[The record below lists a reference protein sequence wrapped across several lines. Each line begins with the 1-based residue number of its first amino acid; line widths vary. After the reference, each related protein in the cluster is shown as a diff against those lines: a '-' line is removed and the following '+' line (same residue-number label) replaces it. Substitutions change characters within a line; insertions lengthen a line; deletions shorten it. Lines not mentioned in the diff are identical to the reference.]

1 MAVEG
6 GREAPR
12 CARRA
17 PVDRLRP
24 PVTAFDPAEGL
35 ISRHWSTALGSI
47 SLDGPRIMGILNVT
61 PDSFSD
67 GGRFFSV
74 DDAVTRAEAMLAE
87 GADIIDVG
95 GESTRPQGATPVDA
109 ADECRRVLPVIG
121 EIRRRF
127 PEVVVSVDTV
137 KADVA
142 ERALGEGAAIVNDVS
157 ALRLDSRMGEVCARS
172 RAGVVLMHSRGGVSD
187 MATFAHASY
196 GDDVVGDVLSE
207 LMKQAVVAEGAGVAR
222 EAIVIDP
229 GIGFSKRSEHSLAV
243 LSGLRRIVDT
253 GFPVLVGVSRKRFI
267 GELTGVREP
276 AERVHGTTGANVMAL
291 VAGARIF
298 RVHDVGAARQALDV
312 AWAILQREM
321 QT

>member
-1 MAVEG
+1 MI
-6 GREAPR
+6 PR
-12 CARRA
+12 PR
-17 PVDRLRP
+17 
-24 PVTAFDPAEGL
+24 DPATPAV
-35 ISRHWSTALGSI
+35 WSTAAGTI
-47 SLDGPRIMGILNVT
+47 ALDRPLVMGILNVT

-74 DDAVTRAEAMLAE
+74 DRAVARAEAMLVE

-95 GESTRPQGATPVDA
+95 GESTRPQGETPVDLA
-109 ADECRRVLPVIG
+109 EESQRVLPVIG

-127 PEVVVSVDTV
+127 PEVVVSVDTT

-142 ERALGEGAAIVNDVS
+142 ERALAEGAAIVNDVS
-157 ALRLDSRMGEVCARS
+157 ALRLDARMGAVCARS

-187 MATFAHASY
+187 MATFAHATY
-196 GDDVVGDVLSE
+196 GDDVVGDVLGE
-207 LMKQAVVAEGAGVAR
+207 LINQATVAEAAGVAR
-222 EAIVIDP
+222 EAMVLDP
-229 GIGFSKRSEHSLAV
+229 GVGFSKRSEHSIAV
-243 LSGLRRIVDT
+243 LTGLRRIVES
-253 GFPVLVGVSRKRFI
+253 GFPVMVGVSRKRFI
-267 GELTGVREP
+267 GELTGARQP
-276 AERVHGTTGANVMAL
+276 ADRVHGTTGANVMAL

>member
-6 GREAPR
+6 GRGDAAIRPS
-12 CARRA
+12 RA
-17 PVDRLRP
+17 RLRP
-24 PVTAFDPAEGL
+24 PWTVFDPVAPL
-35 ISRHWSTALGSI
+35 ISPHWATAAGTI
-47 SLDGPRIMGILNVT
+47 ALDRPLVMGILNVT

-74 DDAVTRAEAMLAE
+74 DGAVARAEAMLGE

-95 GESTRPQGATPVDA
+95 GESTRPQDATPVDVA
-109 ADECRRVLPVIG
+109 EECRRVVPVIG

-157 ALRLDSRMGEVCARS
+157 ALRLDPRMGAVCARS

-187 MATFAHASY
+187 MATFAHAVY
-196 GDDVVGDVLSE
+196 GDDVVGEVLGE
-207 LMKQAVVAEGAGVAR
+207 LMKQAEVAGASGVAR
-222 EAIVIDP
+222 EAMVLDP

-243 LSGLRRIVDT
+243 LAGLRRIVDA
-253 GFPVLVGVSRKRFI
+253 GLPVLVGVSRKRFI

-312 AWAILQREM
+312 AWAIFQREM